1 MKQEE
6 TETTEAVPVCEKC
19 GNALIKESFD
29 SAQDSFLDKSKK
41 LKRGEWMCPHCQGEI
56 DFFGDSPS

>member
-19 GNALIKESFD
+19 GNAMINET
-29 SAQDSFLDKSKK
+29 
-41 LKRGEWMCPHCQGEI
+41 GEWKCPHCQGEI
-56 DFFGDSPS
+56 DFFGDDEKLD